1 MSNWYDNIVSS
12 IVIALEAVFV
22 KKNNLK
28 TINNNSLIGQG
39 NITIQGGSSGGGSYI
54 HDYYS
59 DSTNKKIVLDYS
71 NGVTNADIVTD
82 WSSPLSDERVPS
94 EKLVKTALDSI
105 SGGGGGSSVTVDSTW
120 VSNSTNPVQSQLIKS
135 ALDLKSDTGHTHS
148 QYLTEHQSLTN
159 YVQKN
164 NTAGLLKNDGT
175 VMTSGTGSTNFAL
188 GNHTHSAYVNPTIV
202 DNLTT
207 DSSSQVLSAKQ
218 GKVLKDYVDTLVGNI
233 EEDMLS

>member
-12 IVIALEAVFV
+12 IVNALEAVFV

-54 HDYYS
+54 NDYYW

-94 EKLVKTALDSI
+94 EKLVKNALDSI

-148 QYLTEHQSLTN
+148 
-159 YVQKN
+159 
-164 NTAGLLKNDGT
+164 
-175 VMTSGTGSTNFAL
+175 
-188 GNHTHSAYVNPTIV
+188 AYVNPTIV

-207 DSSSQVLSAKQ
+207 DNSAQVLSAKQ

>member
-1 MSNWYDNIVSS
+1 MTNDTSTLSG
-12 IVIALEAVFV
+12 
-22 KKNNLK
+22 
-28 TINNNSLIGQG
+28 SL
-39 NITIQGGSSGGGSYI
+39 
-54 HDYYS
+54 
-59 DSTNKKIVLDYS
+59 
-71 NGVTNADIVTD
+71 
-82 WSSPLSDERVPS
+82 DEM
-94 EKLVKTALDSI
+94 KD
-105 SGGGGGSSVTVDSTW
+105 
-120 VSNSTNPVQSQLIKS
+120 QLIKS

>member
-1 MSNWYDNIVSS
+1 MSNWYDSIVSS
-12 IVIALEAVFV
+12 IVNALEAVFV

-54 HDYYS
+54 NDYYW

-159 YVQKN
+159 YVQKSS
-164 NTAGLLKNDGT
+164 TTGLLKNDGSVDT
-175 VMTSGTGSTNFAL
+175 NSYLTS
-188 GNHTHSAYVNPTIV
+188 SAIANMLTTSDVV
-202 DNLTT
+202 DNLTST
-207 DSSSQVLSAKQ
+207 SATAPLSARQ
-218 GKVLKDYVDTLVGNI
+218 GKVLNDLIGDAIAYINQ
-233 EEDMLS
+233 